1 MIQINAFI
9 STYLYQAPPS
19 SDAQAYILLCIDH
32 AANKLVF
39 YKFHFQFVTT
49 LTLIH
54 TIFTFLGMVILSRV
68 GFFEVKP
75 LMSRDVLP
83 LAITYVGYVVLGNAS
98 LNLNS
103 VALYQILKIAGES
116 LVSSIVNLDGMR
128 TRGVFFL
135 ISW

>member
-1 MIQINAFI
+1 M
-9 STYLYQAPPS
+9 
-19 SDAQAYILLCIDH
+19 IDH

-75 LMSRDVLP
+75 LLSRDVLP

-116 LVSSIVNLDGMR
+116 LVILNQNLDCMR
-128 TRGVFFL
+128 IRAAAVTT
-135 ISW
+135 SWRYASPECWINASCSCKLTVARFACRP